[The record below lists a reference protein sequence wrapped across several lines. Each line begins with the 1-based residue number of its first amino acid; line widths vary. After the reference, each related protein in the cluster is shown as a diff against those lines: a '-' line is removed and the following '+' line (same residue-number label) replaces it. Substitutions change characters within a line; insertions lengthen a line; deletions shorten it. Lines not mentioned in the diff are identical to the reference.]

1 MVSFFLGSL
10 LLVVVGLVLFG
21 LFCFALKLKE
31 WFFLFVR
38 GLTLEFFTWLF
49 WSLEMMVSVW
59 GSSASSV
66 NMLPIFFK
74 CERAN
79 ERACRLRELNFFL

>member
-1 MVSFFLGSL
+1 
-10 LLVVVGLVLFG
+10 
-21 LFCFALKLKE
+21 
-31 WFFLFVR
+31 
-38 GLTLEFFTWLF
+38 
-49 WSLEMMVSVW
+49 MMVSVW

>member
-1 MVSFFLGSL
+1 V
-10 LLVVVGLVLFG
+10 
-21 LFCFALKLKE
+21 
-31 WFFLFVR
+31 
-38 GLTLEFFTWLF
+38 FFTWLF
-49 WSLEMMVSVW
+49 WSLEMTVSVW

-79 ERACRLRELNFFL
+79 QRACRVRDFFFFSFSAQHA